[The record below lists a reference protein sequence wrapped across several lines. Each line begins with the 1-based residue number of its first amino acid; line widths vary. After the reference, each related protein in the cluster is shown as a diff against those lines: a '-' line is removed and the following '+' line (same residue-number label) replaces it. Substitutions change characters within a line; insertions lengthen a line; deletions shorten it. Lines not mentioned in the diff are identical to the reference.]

1 MHECLGV
8 LMALSDFASLANII
22 AAIAVVVSL
31 FYLSRQVRQANLFA
45 RSAVRQRMIEQ
56 THEELY
62 VLVNN
67 PDLREAWRRS
77 AKLDGEAQSKL
88 SFFLA
93 AAMRQREWE
102 WFQYRDGV
110 IDHDIYCAYHEVIA
124 FHLGAP
130 RTRAWWATVGRLGF
144 NPEFVERVDALL
156 AERPL
161 TDEYF
166 DKIRNFDP
174 TA

>member
-1 MHECLGV
+1 MTLGD
-8 LMALSDFASLANII
+8 LASIGNIV
-22 AAIAVVVSL
+22 AAIAVVLSL
-31 FYLSRQVRQANLFA
+31 IYLSRQIRQANLFA
-45 RSAVRQRMIEQ
+45 KSAVRQRMVEQ

-62 VLVNN
+62 VLMSD
-67 PDLREAWRRS
+67 PELREAWRPS
-77 AKLDGEAQSKL
+77 AKLTGEAQSKL

-110 IDHDIYCAYHEVIA
+110 IDGEVYRAYHEVIG

-130 RTRAWWATVGRLGF
+130 RTRAWWASVGRLGF
-144 NPEFVERVDALL
+144 NPEFVADVDALL
-156 AERPL
+156 ATRPL

-166 DKIRNFDP
+166 DRIRCFDP
-174 TA
+174 GDAPRTE

>member
-1 MHECLGV
+1 MT
-8 LMALSDFASLANII
+8 LSDLASIGNIV
-22 AAIAVVVSL
+22 AAIAVVLSL
-31 FYLSRQVRQANLFA
+31 IYLSRQIRQANLFA
-45 RSAVRQRMIEQ
+45 KSNVRQRMVEQ

-62 VLVNN
+62 VLMNN
-67 PDLREAWRRS
+67 PDLREAWCRG
-77 AKLDGEAQSKL
+77 AKLTGQAQSKL

-110 IDHDIYCAYHEVIA
+110 IDGEVYRAYHGVIG

-144 NPEFVERVDALL
+144 NADFVADVDALL
-156 AERPL
+156 TTHPL
-161 TDEYF
+161 TDDYF
-166 DKIRNFDP
+166 ERIRCFDP
-174 TA
+174 ADAPEVE